1 MDWLFP
7 LFTTGQI
14 SSNLN
19 LFLGLFIG
27 IGFGFVLEKA
37 GFGTSKHIATVFYFR
52 NLRVTQTMIA
62 AIVTATTW
70 VVIFS
75 YMGWMDFSKVF
86 IPITYVWP
94 YLVGGI
100 IFGAGMVM
108 SGWCPGT
115 SVVGMVTGKVD
126 AVVFIVGMFAGMF
139 VYFQTYAYIEGF
151 ANSGNLGRFT
161 IDKLI
166 GGDMFTSSYLVTII
180 LAIGLG
186 IFMHVMKSI
195 VDKKRSMENE

>member
-1 MDWLFP
+1 MDWLTP

-14 SSNLN
+14 TNNLN

-37 GFGTSKHIATVFYFR
+37 GFGTSKHIASVFYFSK
-52 NLRVTQTMIA
+52 LLVTKTMIS
-62 AIVTATTW
+62 AIVTAATW
-70 VVIFS
+70 VVVFS
-75 YMGWMDFSKVF
+75 YFGWMDFTHVF

-100 IFGAGMVM
+100 IFGAGMIM

-115 SVVGMVTGKVD
+115 SIIGVATGKID
-126 AVVFIVGMFAGMF
+126 AVVFVGGMLVGMFT
-139 VYFQTYAYIEGF
+139 YFQTYQYFQTF

-161 IDKLI
+161 IDKLV
-166 GGDMFTSSYLVTII
+166 GGNMFTSSYLITII
-180 LAIGLG
+180 LAICLG
-186 IFMHVMKSI
+186 IFMNTMKGI
-195 VDKKRSMENE
+195 IDKKRVKG

>member
-161 IDKLI
+161 IDKLV

>member
-14 SSNLN
+14 TSNLN

-62 AIVTATTW
+62 AIVTAATW

-86 IPITYVWP
+86 IPVTYVWP

-100 IFGAGMVM
+100 IFGTGMVM

-126 AVVFIVGMFAGMF
+126 AVVFVVGMFAGMF
-139 VYFQTYAYIEGF
+139 VYFQTYAYFEGF

-161 IDKLI
+161 IDKLV

-186 IFMHVMKSI
+186 VFMHIMKSI
-195 VDKKRSMENE
+195 VDKKRSLENE

>member
-19 LFLGLFIG
+19 LFIGLFIG

-62 AIVTATTW
+62 AIVTAATW

-94 YLVGGI
+94 YLIGGA
-100 IFGAGMVM
+100 IFGTGMVM

-126 AVVFIVGMFAGMF
+126 AVVFVVGMFAGMF
-139 VYFQTYAYIEGF
+139 VYFETYAYFENF
-151 ANSGNLGRFT
+151 ANSGNIGRFT
-161 IDKLI
+161 IDKLV
-166 GGDMFTSSYLVTII
+166 GGDMFTSSYLVTVI

-195 VDKKRSMENE
+195 VDKKRSFENE